1 MRCLVPKE
9 KWMLKLGAVHPLYGD
24 ILVMCLIWP
33 GHRRTFGS
41 LRLLSTTLLLSGM
54 RWNYLVY
61 LQCISLDHIPKTE
74 LLLFLFAEIVAVLK
88 GHTGLVKGVTWDPIG
103 KYLSSQSEDKSL
115 RIWRTVDW
123 QTEIVITEPY
133 EKVIKRL
140 PRSDSVNINQSSP
153 FCFVILWKC
162 GTTVGL
168 RHDWSPDGQ
177 YLVSAHAMNNSGPTA
192 RIIERDGWKY
202 DKDYVGHRKAVNCI
216 VSLISFS
223 ISSIDPL

>member
-1 MRCLVPKE
+1 M
-9 KWMLKLGAVHPLYGD
+9 
-24 ILVMCLIWP
+24 
-33 GHRRTFGS
+33 
-41 LRLLSTTLLLSGM
+41 
-54 RWNYLVY
+54 
-61 LQCISLDHIPKTE
+61 
-74 LLLFLFAEIVAVLK
+74 
-88 GHTGLVKGVTWDPIG
+88 VKGVTWDPIG

-123 QTEIVITEPY
+123 QTEVVITEPY
-133 EKVIKRL
+133 EKVRNLLRIKCCCL
-140 PRSDSVNINQSSP
+140 VYW
-153 FCFVILWKC
+153 FTTFFFFTYLKC

-216 VSLISFS
+216 VSHNIHS
-223 ISSIDPL
+223 